1 MKNLYTR
8 YYLRLFALDHP
19 GVLSKIS
26 GILGNESIS
35 IESVHQKGEKTN
47 GTVPIVM
54 VTHKAKEENM
64 LKAINEISKL
74 DSIPEE
80 PFLIRIENNN

>member
-1 MKNLYTR
+1 M
-8 YYLRLFALDHP
+8 DHP

-26 GILGNESIS
+26 GILGDENIS
-35 IESVHQKGEKTN
+35 IESVHQKGEKAN

-54 VTHKAKEENM
+54 VTHSAKEENM
-64 LKAINEISKL
+64 IKAINRISKL

-80 PFLIRIENNN
+80 PYLIRIEKNS